1 MNENI
6 KESNETMESLHAVT
20 ESAQQLVAESTS
32 SFITWIK
39 SFLTWENFFKV
50 IGAFIVLLFLWIVYR
65 LIKRALRKA
74 HTEKMSAQ
82 RFMLMSKMVNYAY
95 FVVVVM
101 YILSLFGIKLSA
113 VWGAAGI
120 AGVAI
125 GFAAQTSVS
134 NLISG
139 IFVLSEGIMQ
149 VGDFVT
155 VGDISGTVDSVDLLS
170 VKVHTTDN
178 HLVRIP
184 NSSVIN
190 TNLTNISFFPQRRL
204 TINVFIDYKT
214 DMDKALETIL
224 KVPALCPTVLHEP
237 APVAWFDKFGE
248 SGISLNL
255 AVWFNRT
262 DFFETRNSVYVGI
275 KKVFDDAGISIPFTK
290 VDVKIT
296 Q

>member
-1 MNENI
+1 MDTDTQEI
-6 KESNETMESLHAVT
+6 LDSVT
-20 ESAQQLVAESTS
+20 ETAQQFVEETTN
-32 SFITWIK
+32 SFVTWVK
-39 SFLTWENFFKV
+39 SFLTWDNLFKV
-50 IGAFIVLLFLWIVYR
+50 IGALVVLFILYLVYR
-65 LIKRALRKA
+65 FIKRALRKA
-74 HTEKMSAQ
+74 HPERISAQ
-82 RFMLMSKMVNYAY
+82 RFMLISKIVNYTY

-101 YILSLFGIKLSA
+101 YVLSLFGIELSA

-120 AGVAI
+120 AGIAI

-170 VKVHTTDN
+170 IKVHTTDN

-190 TNLTNISFFPQRRL
+190 TNLTNISFFPQRRFTVTVL
-204 TINVFIDYKT
+204 IDYTT
-214 DMDKALETIL
+214 DMETALETIL
-224 KVPALCPTVLHEP
+224 KVPQLCPTVLHDP
-237 APVAWFDKFGE
+237 SPVAWYDKFAD
-248 SGISLNL
+248 SGINLNL
-255 AVWFNRT
+255 AVWFNKE
-262 DFFETRNSVYVGI
+262 DFFTTRNAVFIGI
-275 KKVFDDAGISIPFTK
+275 KKVFDESEITIPYPK
-290 VDVKIT
+290 VDVKLT

>member
-1 MNENI
+1 MNEEKNDAFH
-6 KESNETMESLHAVT
+6 SVT
-20 ESAQQLVAESTS
+20 ETAHNLFSESTS
-32 SFITWIK
+32 SFVTWVK
-39 SFLTWENFFKV
+39 SFLTWDNLFKV
-50 IGAFIVLLFLWIVYR
+50 VGAVVVLFLLWIVYR
-65 LIKRALRKA
+65 LIKRTLRKA

-82 RFMLMSKMVNYAY
+82 RFMLISKMVNYTY

-101 YILSLFGIKLSA
+101 YVLSLFGIKLSA

-178 HLVRIP
+178 HLVRVP

-190 TNLTNISFFPQRRL
+190 TNLTNVSFFPQRRL
-204 TINVFIDYKT
+204 TVNVSIDYNT
-214 DMDKALETIL
+214 DMDKVLETIL
-224 KVPALCPTVLHEP
+224 KVPPLCPTVLQDL
-237 APVAWFDKFGE
+237 APVAWFDKFGD
-248 SGISLNL
+248 SGINLNL
-255 AVWFNRT
+255 AVWFNKS
-262 DFFETRNSVYVGI
+262 DFFATRNAVYIAI
-275 KKVFDDAGISIPFTK
+275 KKVFDEDGINIPYPK
-290 VDVKIT
+290 VDVTIAGNH